1 MGVFDYN
8 ILSTEFLEI
17 IKKRNKIKEMY
28 KTLET
33 KLATMKSRYT
43 SLIQNNN
50 KKIFIYCLDSFFF
63 QYKILLL
70 ELEHYDK
77 VNKTVLNRMYGDYY
91 KLYMGILESCKNN
104 AFDID
109 GSMKTTPSYKDID
122 TSIEY
127 KTEDLATLHS
137 NILVILKQLSTH
149 YDNKKGSLQS
159 HDEACNI
166 GFSITSFLDTLGYEN
181 RLLYEQINLYN
192 SYLQFYHSSQNGY
205 LDKILENMEK
215 FDSDIDREILVNHKN
230 VKTESISKFNL
241 IKQKFNNGTL
251 LDSLK
256 NSKTVEKKVVDEIKV
271 DEIKVD
277 EIKVDEIKVDEIKV
291 DEIKVDEIKV
301 DEIKVD
307 EIKVDEIKVDEI
319 KVDEIKVDE
328 IKVDEIKVDEI
339 KVDEIKVDEIKVDV
353 GVDVNQISDN
363 NDDIIQ
369 QGT

>member
-1 MGVFDYN
+1 MYIMVVFDYN
-8 ILSTEFLEI
+8 ILSTEFFEI
-17 IKKRNKIKEMY
+17 INKRNKIKEKY

-33 KLATMKSRYT
+33 KLATMKSAYT
-43 SLIQNNN
+43 SLIQTNN

-91 KLYMGILESCKNN
+91 KLYIGILESCKNN
-104 AFDID
+104 AFEID

-127 KTEDLATLHS
+127 KTEDLTVLHS

-149 YDNKKGSLQS
+149 YDNKKGSLHS
-159 HDEACNI
+159 HDEACNV

-192 SYLQFYHSSQNGY
+192 SYLQFYHSSHNGY
-205 LDKILENMEK
+205 LDKILGNMEK

-241 IKQKFNNGTL
+241 IRQKFNNGTL

-256 NSKTVEKKVVDEIKV
+256 NSKTDETKV

-301 DEIKVD
+301 DEIKSID
-307 EIKVDEIKVDEI
+307 EIKVDEIKNIDEI
-319 KVDEIKVDE
+319 
-328 IKVDEIKVDEI
+328 
-339 KVDEIKVDEIKVDV
+339 DV
-353 GVDVNQISDN
+353 KQISDN

-369 QGT
+369 QLT